1 VNDITRALRG
11 MEACEPGAA
20 DQLLALVYE
29 ELRRIAGKKM
39 GVGATGHTLQP
50 TALVHEAWLRLGG
63 DVQPAWQNR
72 AHFFGAAAEAMR
84 RVLIDRARRRSA
96 LRRGGGQEREDLD
109 GFEIAMPSADDEQ
122 ILAVDEALTKLAALN
137 RQHAD
142 LVKLRYFAG
151 LTIEEAA
158 ETLGISKATAKRWWA
173 YSRAWLH
180 TELRSGV

>member
-11 MEACEPGAA
+11 MEAGEPHAA

-29 ELRRIAGKKM
+29 ELRRMARRKM
-39 GVGATGHTLQP
+39 PREAPGNTLQP

-63 DVQPAWQNR
+63 ELQPTWQNR

-84 RVLIDRARRRSA
+84 RVLIDRARRRCA
-96 LRRGGGQEREDLD
+96 LRRGGGQEHDDVDAL
-109 GFEIAMPSADDEQ
+109 EIAAPSENDDQ

-137 RQHAD
+137 PQQAE
-142 LVKLRYFAG
+142 LIKLRYFIG

-158 ETLGISKATAKRWWA
+158 ETLAISKATAKRWWA

-180 TELRSGV
+180 TELQSED